1 MDALIYNGKEQM
13 KFSIGDTDFECLC
26 TWEIKADKHELI
38 IIVNEEN
45 NYFDISKLNC
55 DESFSPEYLY
65 LTSCMGEKISLF
77 QCLVT
82 TIEFANDTI
91 ILTYN
96 FMVVGNHVRDIF
108 NDNCKLCKSLRYTIE
123 STPISLVSYI
133 PYKREQFD
141 YNGNI
146 IEINIERNGLSNVDV
161 EITAV
166 TENISFNQITRFFYE
181 IVDVMFLCLGFYPY
195 TICEQITLFD
205 DSNVLLFHRNKN
217 KHEKGA
223 SLSHWTNILVS
234 PEDINYVDSVV
245 KFDNMFGEHNIVI
258 EVLTNAIYTSDLFS
272 DLKLSLIIQCVEG
285 YMTKWHD
292 IDKFDN
298 SIKEKVRN
306 YLYDCM
312 KSSDLDVPHELLHNI
327 TNSINN
333 MLGNINKQSFS
344 ERINAAF
351 DLNDFTS
358 VIIAHEKTQKLYD
371 DFLNKSKLIR
381 NQFAHMNS
389 KKNVFHNEELY
400 IAMEKYILLLRVLIL
415 SDLSITIDK
424 QNLETRIADINKLYK
439 QNTE

>member
-1 MDALIYNGKEQM
+1 
-13 KFSIGDTDFECLC
+13 
-26 TWEIKADKHELI
+26 
-38 IIVNEEN
+38 
-45 NYFDISKLNC
+45 
-55 DESFSPEYLY
+55 
-65 LTSCMGEKISLF
+65 
-77 QCLVT
+77 
-82 TIEFANDTI
+82 
-91 ILTYN
+91 
-96 FMVVGNHVRDIF
+96 
-108 NDNCKLCKSLRYTIE
+108 
-123 STPISLVSYI
+123 
-133 PYKREQFD
+133 
-141 YNGNI
+141 
-146 IEINIERNGLSNVDV
+146 
-161 EITAV
+161 
-166 TENISFNQITRFFYE
+166 
-181 IVDVMFLCLGFYPY
+181 
-195 TICEQITLFD
+195 
-205 DSNVLLFHRNKN
+205 
-217 KHEKGA
+217 
-223 SLSHWTNILVS
+223 
-234 PEDINYVDSVV
+234 
-245 KFDNMFGEHNIVI
+245 
-258 EVLTNAIYTSDLFS
+258 
-272 DLKLSLIIQCVEG
+272 
-285 YMTKWHD
+285 MTKWHD

-312 KSSDLDVPHELLHNI
+312 KNSDLDVPHELLHNI